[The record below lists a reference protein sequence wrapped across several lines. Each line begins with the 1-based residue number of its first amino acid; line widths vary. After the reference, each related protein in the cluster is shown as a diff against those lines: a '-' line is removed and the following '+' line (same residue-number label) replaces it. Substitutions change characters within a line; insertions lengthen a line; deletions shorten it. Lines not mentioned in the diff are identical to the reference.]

1 MIRIDDIKLDEI
13 NENEIVLDETMLKSL
28 EALDKLLETYTKE
41 DFIKEM
47 SKYEKDFS
55 VFHD

>member
-28 EALDKLLETYTKE
+28 ETLDKLLETYTKE